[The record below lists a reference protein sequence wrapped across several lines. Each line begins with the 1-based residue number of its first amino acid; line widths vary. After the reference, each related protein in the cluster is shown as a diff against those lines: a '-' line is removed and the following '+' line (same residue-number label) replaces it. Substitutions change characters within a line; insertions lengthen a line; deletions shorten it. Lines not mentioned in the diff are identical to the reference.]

1 MGWFLNWVSKG
12 LGRYKLGGSCYLNQ
26 MFNWKPE
33 MVKNKTFFKWSQDV
47 YSSIISM
54 DNAYHQHL
62 CRVMQVLEWT

>member
-1 MGWFLNWVSKG
+1 
-12 LGRYKLGGSCYLNQ
+12 
-26 MFNWKPE
+26 

-47 YSSIISM
+47 YSSIISI